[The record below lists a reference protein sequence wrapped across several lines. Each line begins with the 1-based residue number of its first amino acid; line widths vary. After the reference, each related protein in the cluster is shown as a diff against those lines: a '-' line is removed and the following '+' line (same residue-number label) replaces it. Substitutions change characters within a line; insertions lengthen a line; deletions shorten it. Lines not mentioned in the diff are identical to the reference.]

1 MNFRLSSIFK
11 FFISRRFEIIINS
24 NENWISQTQNCS
36 IKILLTSGKIWV
48 NQSKKI
54 HPTWKTNG
62 IKSERSMI
70 LFINSQ
76 SLTSAQI
83 QLRSPDIIPFIAV
96 SYHHLISAIS
106 LSKKLTMVYFVVLL
120 QGNAMLDNGWHLLKW
135 PERKE
140 RNVFKYL
147 HLFIKTID
155 RPGWGERGIISY
167 YYEKCQVLRQYG
179 YCYYSL
185 HWPSLPEYYRCS
197 THHGY

>member
-1 MNFRLSSIFK
+1 MK
-11 FFISRRFEIIINS
+11 IINS

-83 QLRSPDIIPFIAV
+83 QPRFPDIIPFIAV
-96 SYHHLISAIS
+96 SYRHLISAIS
-106 LSKKLTMVYFVVLL
+106 RSKKPTMGYFVVLL
-120 QGNAMLDNGWHLLKW
+120 QPNVMLDKGWHLLKW

-155 RPGWGERGIISY
+155 RPGWGEEGHYQLLLWEMSGAQTIWILLLLTALAISPWIL
-167 YYEKCQVLRQYG
+167 QM
-179 YCYYSL
+179 L
-185 HWPSLPEYYRCS
+185 HTS
-197 THHGY
+197 

>member
-1 MNFRLSSIFK
+1 MK
-11 FFISRRFEIIINS
+11 IINS
-24 NENWISQTQNCS
+24 NENWISQTQNCP

-83 QLRSPDIIPFIAV
+83 QPRFPDNIPFIAV
-96 SYHHLISAIS
+96 SYRHLISAIS
-106 LSKKLTMVYFVVLL
+106 RSKKPTMGYFVVLL
-120 QGNAMLDNGWHLLKW
+120 QPNVMLDKGWHLLKW

-155 RPGWGERGIISY
+155 RPGWGERALSVIIMRNVRCSDNMDIVITHCTGHLSLNTTDAPHIIVISY
-167 YYEKCQVLRQYG
+167 
-179 YCYYSL
+179 
-185 HWPSLPEYYRCS
+185 
-197 THHGY
+197 

>member
-1 MNFRLSSIFK
+1 MDLS
-11 FFISRRFEIIINS
+11 NS
-24 NENWISQTQNCS
+24 NCS
-36 IKILLTSGKIWV
+36 IKILLTSSKIWV

-70 LFINSQ
+70 LFINFR
-76 SLTSAQI
+76 SLTSAQK

-106 LSKKLTMVYFVVLL
+106 LSKKPTMGYFVVWL
-120 QGNAMLDNGWHLLKW
+120 QRNVMLDKGWHFHKW
-135 PERKE
+135 PERIE

-147 HLFIKTID
+147 QSFIKDID
-155 RPGWGERGIISY
+155 RPGWGESRIISY

-179 YCYYSL
+179 YCYYTL
-185 HWPSLPEYYRCS
+185 HWPSLQMLLYTS
-197 THHGY
+197 